1 MIIIAGCVGLGFA
14 VEENLSYF
22 RRGDPSSAFG
32 RFLTANFFHFAATGI
47 IGLALCDTMRDFRGK
62 WWKFP
67 ATFVVVAAVH
77 GFYDA
82 FISVSSYLF
91 LALGLSC
98 FILLSLVFFREV
110 ARERGAATD
119 QIFPA
124 ATLILGLAA
133 LIATIL
139 VCASC
144 EYGFSFALDAL
155 WSGALSLT
163 IFIYM
168 FYVLFRDGLQEDE
181 PVTAPVS
188 DPH

>member
-1 MIIIAGCVGLGFA
+1 M
-14 VEENLSYF
+14 
-22 RRGDPSSAFG
+22 
-32 RFLTANFFHFAATGI
+32 
-47 IGLALCDTMRDFRGK
+47 
-62 WWKFP
+62 
-67 ATFVVVAAVH
+67 
-77 GFYDA
+77 
-82 FISVSSYLF
+82 
-91 LALGLSC
+91 
-98 FILLSLVFFREV
+98 

-139 VCASC
+139 VCASR

-181 PVTAPVS
+181 PITAPVS